1 MIWTRYG
8 RWDDE
13 GLRVLNQYGEVI
25 YELPEAVELRKA
37 QVLRSQGMPLPGN
50 EDQVSK
56 QPFNGWV
63 NEGGQG
69 VRAG

>member
-1 MIWTRYG
+1 MIWTHYG

-25 YELPEAVELRKA
+25 YESAEAVKLRKA
-37 QVLRSQGMPLPGN
+37 QVLRSQGMPLPGHQN
-50 EDQVSK
+50 QVP
-56 QPFNGWV
+56 QNGLEGWV